1 VDTLNTAEIQ
11 AFNTTLWGIDPT
23 IAIPFDRKEHKINET
38 ATEEILRAITKRR
51 SKCV

>member
-23 IAIPFDRKEHKINET
+23 IAIPFDRKEYKINET
-38 ATEEILRAITKRR
+38 ARGNPTRHHKKE
-51 SKCV
+51 V